1 MPRRQPGARTI
12 SMTSDS
18 NCIFCKIARG
28 EMPSRKV
35 YEDDDVFA
43 FHDIQP
49 AAPVHFMLVPKKHI
63 ATLYD
68 ATAEDAPALGKI
80 LALAGR
86 LAREQGANDGFRTII
101 NTGRVGRQ
109 DVKHVHVHVLGG
121 PDPLGP
127 MMGPAAK

>member
-1 MPRRQPGARTI
+1 ML
-12 SMTSDS
+12 SDS

-28 EMPSRKV
+28 ELPSRKV
-35 YEDDDVFA
+35 YEDADVIA

-49 AAPVHFMLVPKKHI
+49 VAPVHFMLVPKKHV

-68 ATAEDAPALGKI
+68 ATADDAAALGKI
-80 LALAGR
+80 LVLAGR
-86 LAREQGANDGFRTII
+86 LAREQGAGDGFRTII

-109 DVKHVHVHVLGG
+109 DVKHVHVHVIGG

-127 MMGPAAK
+127 MMGSAASG

>member
-1 MPRRQPGARTI
+1 
-12 SMTSDS
+12 MTSDS

-49 AAPVHFMLVPKKHI
+49 AAPVHFMIVPKKHI

-68 ATAEDAPALGKI
+68 ATAEDASALGRI
-80 LALAGR
+80 LTLAGR
-86 LAREQGANDGFRTII
+86 LAREQGAGDGFRTII

-109 DVKHVHVHVLGG
+109 DVKHVHVHVIGG

-127 MMGPAAK
+127 MMGSAAKSG